1 MSVAPASLGRR
12 LAVAALAL
20 LATSLAV
27 AQTTYRWTDPASGRT
42 VFSDTPPPSG
52 AKNIQQ
58 QRGDAGRPGES
69 GQTFAGRRAAS
80 NQPVT
85 LYTTGTCVNECRDA
99 RDFLK
104 KRNIPFAE
112 KEIRTQAD
120 LDDLR
125 KLIGGEGMVPSLQ
138 VGKQPAAGFQP
149 DQWNRLLDQ
158 AGYPGTH

>member
-1 MSVAPASLGRR
+1 MRRACLLWLSLLALSHIAPAG
-12 LAVAALAL
+12 
-20 LATSLAV
+20 
-27 AQTTYRWTDPASGRT
+27 AQTTYRWVDPASGRT
-42 VFSDTPPPSG
+42 VFSDTPPPSN
-52 AKNIQQ
+52 AKNVQQ
-58 QRGDAGRPGES
+58 QHGDASRPGEAGLS
-69 GQTFAGRRAAS
+69 FAGRRAANS
-80 NQPVT
+80 QPVT
-85 LYTTGTCVNECRDA
+85 LYTTGSCVKECQDG

-112 KEIRTQAD
+112 KEIRTQAE

-158 AGYPGTH
+158 AGYPASR